1 MLFKGFSLLLSISL
15 VTACSFY
22 SHHSMHSQTNLDS
35 AYTHALEWTD
45 PTLYTLP
52 EAGSD
57 EAKALLQQLESVY
70 TNYCYENLA
79 KQLPQVYAERIYFRD
94 AFVQLDSVEALT
106 KYMLK
111 GVGAVDA
118 VGFSFNHVMHSK
130 GEYFIEWTMGIQFK
144 GNSDM
149 ETSIGMSRFRF
160 NSEGRVIFHQ
170 DYWDPTTL
178 IYEKIPIAKQL
189 IRFVQKR
196 M

>member
-1 MLFKGFSLLLSISL
+1 MSLLTS
-15 VTACSFY
+15 SFFLKTPF
-22 SHHSMHSQTNLDS
+22 MHSQTNLDS
-35 AYTHALEWTD
+35 AYTQALEWTD
-45 PTLYTLP
+45 PNIYTLP

-57 EAKALLQQLESVY
+57 EAKAMIKQLEYVF
-70 TNYCYENLA
+70 TNYTYENLA
-79 KQLPQVYAERIYFRD
+79 KQIPQVYAERIYFRD
-94 AFVQLDSVEALT
+94 AFIQLDSSEALT

-118 VGFSFNHVMHSK
+118 VSFSFNHVMHSK

-144 GNSDM
+144 GNSGM

-160 NSEGRVIFHQ
+160 NSKGRVIFHQ